1 MPTTTINPQ
10 IELLGYDDLLSY
22 AADQTGMPTASVI
35 QAINNEYRNRFYNS
49 SLTFDEAKSEALASW
64 LNQQGFNVQYNGN
77 GKWMG
82 SAFQTVAQVE
92 TPSIIN
98 SNTATVS
105 RGNLRQMYGNVKEFD
120 GSNYFMQMSRFPAS
134 GGLGTKAMYVLGSAA
149 NAIGAVSSG
158 IALGKIISPLVYKA
172 APDFWDN
179 MGISEGSFQ
188 PETWNT
194 ITNGDDSPFAG
205 LFNFIL
211 GLDPD
216 SGTAQAYMD
225 ENAFAYYAYAM
236 LQNGVFDRTYNVDF
250 NSIKNLLPSAYANYT
265 ANVNVGL
272 NSAQFINSPSDI
284 NYSIIH
290 SSTSDVYF
298 FIVYHWYQQRV
309 MCACSLNPF
318 DITNSYNRNQHF
330 NGEKITIN
338 GKTFYAYLGS
348 NLFSRYESYKKYIPE
363 PTRVYNNGVLIDD
376 SLPYDF
382 LKYMAYSILFAGHEG
397 SVEGITNQPDAT
409 LPDTSNWNDIAS
421 TLNSLKQQY
430 PDMWNNAMTWNNDEP
445 NSNSMGDV
453 STWIPV
459 PFPITNSMT
468 DTQPVTGDQ
477 TQTSLQIDKLPATD
491 LQTLLNIIQ
500 APQTETE
507 SNPIAP
513 PENPTDTGTGNS
525 PIPVAPTGSASAL
538 WSVYHPTQQQVNDF
552 GAWLWTDNIITQFVQ
567 AMNNPMDGIITLHK
581 IFAPP
586 VDSGNGTIVIGRLD
600 SQVPT
605 ALVTQQYVSVDCGS
619 VSVQEYF
626 GNVFDYVGTQIS
638 IYLPFIGI
646 QPLNVED
653 VMRSTLNVVY
663 EVDLFTGACLATI
676 HVNRD
681 GYNPMMYQFTGV
693 CSVEYPLTGGQHS
706 SIINGF
712 FGLMGAGV
720 AAAAGPTGIIA
731 AGATAIGVASS
742 VNQMARTQNARSG
755 AFGANAGA
763 MGIKKPY
770 LIISRPQTKVARQDT
785 HYTGY
790 PTNYTDKVSS
800 FTGIVKARQVHVNGI
815 NATDNELSQIETL
828 LKDGIII

>member
-22 AADQTGMPTASVI
+22 AVDQTGMPTASVI
-35 QAINNEYRNRFYNS
+35 QAINNEYRTRFYNS

-64 LNQQGFNVQYNGN
+64 LNQQGFDVQYNGN

-158 IALGKIISPLVYKA
+158 IALGKIISPLVYQA
-172 APDFWDN
+172 APDFWDD

-236 LQNGVFDRTYNVDF
+236 AQNSVFDTSYTVDF
-250 NSIKNLLPSAYANYT
+250 NSIVDLLPPNFSNWTFDIY
-265 ANVNVGL
+265 VGV
-272 NSAQFINSPSDI
+272 NSAQAFKTSTSQTY
-284 NYSIIH
+284 YSIIH
-290 SSTSDVYF
+290 SATSDVYF
-298 FIVYHWYQQRV
+298 YYVRSNNKAYLCGCSLEPFDFTT
-309 MCACSLNPF
+309 SLNP
-318 DITNSYNRNQHF
+318 NSHTTPNHS
-330 NGEKITIN
+330 TIN
-338 GKTFYAYLGS
+338 GKSFYWSSSSFDPDTRTYILTPLPSQAYISGNPTS
-348 NLFSRYESYKKYIPE
+348 DWPGNLM
-363 PTRVYNNGVLIDD
+363 
-376 SLPYDF
+376 PYT
-382 LKYMAYSILFAGHEG
+382 AYAILFAGHEG
-397 SVEGITNQPDAT
+397 SIDGITNQPNAT
-409 LPDTSNWNDIAS
+409 LPNISDWLDIPS

-468 DTQPVTGDQ
+468 DTQPVTGNQ
-477 TQTSLQIDKLPATD
+477 TQTSLQIDTLPSTD

-500 APQTETE
+500 ATQTETE

-525 PIPVAPTGSASAL
+525 PIPVVPTGSASAL

-552 GAWLWTDNIITQFVQ
+552 GAWLWTDNVITQFVQ

-581 IFAPP
+581 IFAQP

-676 HVNRD
+676 YVNRD

-720 AAAAGPTGIIA
+720 AAASVTGPAGLIA
-731 AGATAIGVASS
+731 AAGTAFVSGS
-742 VNQMARTQNARSG
+742 NMAKMQNARSG

-770 LIISRPQTKVARQDT
+770 IIISRPQTKVARQDT

-790 PTNYTDKVSS
+790 RTNYTDKVSS
-800 FTGIVKARQVHVNGI
+800 FTGIVKARQIHVHGI